1 MHPPVPPI
9 RMISTGGVGP
19 VLCHTELAFILVSET
34 EQGEQGSSRNFHL
47 CFAGLGPASVAKM
60 EAMNIQSKS
69 GQGGSRVVP
78 PKSPAG

>member
-1 MHPPVPPI
+1 M
-9 RMISTGGVGP
+9 
-19 VLCHTELAFILVSET
+19 
-34 EQGEQGSSRNFHL
+34 NFHI
-47 CFAGLGPASVAKM
+47 CVAGLGPAPVAKM